1 MQSRNLMTFG
11 KLIHLRRGVAPF
23 GIAALL
29 GGLTVLGAM
38 SLASWT
44 QSQNVTQEQ
53 DDPPPRGAV
62 QKGAVQ
68 EGAVEGGSEEA
79 AQDEGARPRPIRGIG
94 RLRGP
99 MQFQFNQQFGNGPGG
114 VSFSRS
120 SNNGVTTTVM
130 KEGDQEVK
138 LEETPDGIFLEIGR
152 SYTRKD
158 VDQLKSSHPE
168 LAKALEAFPTIAD
181 GNEVE
186 LSVRAVKKYEAVNED
201 DLKEEHPE
209 AFEQYQRLVQM
220 GQGNFDSGV
229 EGLFGGE
236 FGLQGIQEIELR
248 HEKIRREMEKMIER
262 MR

>member
-1 MQSRNLMTFG
+1 MQSRNLMAFG
-11 KLIHLRRGVAPF
+11 RMIHLRRGVAPF
-23 GIAALL
+23 GTAVWLVGFAIL
-29 GGLTVLGAM
+29 GGLT
-38 SLASWT
+38 LAPWT
-44 QSQNVTQEQ
+44 ANQEVVEQVVQEQ

-62 QKGAVQ
+62 
-68 EGAVEGGSEEA
+68 EGGSEEEVEA
-79 AQDEGARPRPIRGIG
+79 EEDLPRGIRGIG

-99 MQFQFNQQFGNGPGG
+99 RQFQFNQQFGNGAGG

-120 SNNGVTTTVM
+120 SSNGVTTTVM

-138 LEETPDGIFLEIGR
+138 LEETPDGIFIEIGR
-152 SYTRKD
+152 SYTRND

-209 AFEQYQRLVQM
+209 AYEQYQRLVQM
-220 GQGNFDSGV
+220 GQGGFESGIDD
-229 EGLFGGE
+229 LFGAE
-236 FGLQGIQEIELR
+236 DFGLQGIQELEAH
-248 HEKIRREMEKMIER
+248 HERMRREMQKMLER
-262 MR
+262 IR